1 MMQVSAFGPSGSA
14 VPLGKAISLEI
25 KMDLDVPADT
35 FQGTFPATQ
44 EPGEIAKIKVTDDSG
59 TTLFFT
65 LREQEGSVCLTVAD
79 NGTGIPAAIRETLFD
94 PFVIGNQAR
103 TTGSGTGLGMAIVKR
118 VVDLHHGTIRLVYP
132 PQEGYKT
139 EFEIILPRRQEQ

>member
-1 MMQVSAFGPSGSA
+1 MRFHPTCRKRLTGNALKYDP
-14 VPLGKAISLEI
+14 
-25 KMDLDVPADT
+25 
-35 FQGTFPATQ
+35 
-44 EPGEIAKIKVTDDSG
+44 SG